1 MTTRDDEDQ
10 QVRKARW
17 NSRTYREIEETS
29 SNTPTDHNTMAAA
42 RASASAY
49 DLQRSIGGL
58 LDDFQEEKDLPIV
71 SRSGYPLKDLARTFV
86 VSLGDAG
93 PIASGKLL
101 HYTADMI
108 TSGGLLL
115 WQRLLMDYAYD
126 HIGVASPRIFM
137 YLTRKFQRL
146 TDMASTLPFEQFCQ
160 SQEMRDL
167 AAEAVIIVQGCPRKA
182 KVRYPTV
189 PPETHEN
196 EEWLRSVLRT
206 TDKAVVRR
214 VWKRGYDLEPML
226 HAGNEMVYAIT
237 EGATERA
244 LFWIKW
250 LTEEDAHY
258 KKQYK
263 QGLTTA
269 ERAPD
274 HVRSPQQRT
283 AMGYYL
289 LVILA
294 ETYKEFRE
302 KGMIRMDEEFQGLL
316 DIYRSPDQT
325 QKRRMDTLAIMVQLL
340 TDVPK
345 WKVPASPPL
354 TTDAARIQRTV
365 AQAGAFFQEVMQRP
379 LPPKMLPAKVAG
391 GLKQKKAKEPT
402 KEEQLQRQL
411 EMMDQMV
418 MSSFYKM

>member
-1 MTTRDDEDQ
+1 MGQ
-10 QVRKARW
+10 MGQ
-17 NSRTYREIEETS
+17 
-29 SNTPTDHNTMAAA
+29 MG
-42 RASASAY
+42 
-49 DLQRSIGGL
+49 QMG
-58 LDDFQEEKDLPIV
+58 LDDYQEEKDLPIV
-71 SRSGYPLKDLARTFV
+71 SRTGYPLKDLARTFV

-101 HYTADMI
+101 HFTADMI
-108 TSGGLLL
+108 ASGGLML
-115 WQRLLMDYAYD
+115 WQRLIMDYAYD
-126 HIGVASPRIFM
+126 HVSVASPRIFM
-137 YLTRKFQRL
+137 YLTRKFGRL
-146 TDMASTLPFEQFCQ
+146 TELASTLPFERLCQ
-160 SQEMRDL
+160 SQEMMDL
-167 AAEAVIIVQGCPRKA
+167 AAEVVLIVQGCPRKA
-182 KVRYPTV
+182 KVKYPTV

-196 EEWLRSVLRT
+196 EDWLRSVLRT

-250 LTEEDAHY
+250 LVEEDQHY

-274 HVRSPQQRT
+274 HVRAPQQRT

-289 LVILA
+289 IMILA

-302 KGMIRMDEEFQGLL
+302 KGMMRMDEEFQGLL
-316 DIYRSPDQT
+316 DVYRSTDSVTNT
-325 QKRRMDTLAIMVQLL
+325 QKRRMDTMAIMVQLL

-365 AQAGAFFQEVMQRP
+365 AQAAAFFQEVMRHP
-379 LPPKMLPAKVAG
+379 LPPKMLPAKVVG
-391 GLKQKKAKEPT
+391 MKQRKAKEPT

-418 MSSFYKM
+418 MSSFYKIGPSGLGP